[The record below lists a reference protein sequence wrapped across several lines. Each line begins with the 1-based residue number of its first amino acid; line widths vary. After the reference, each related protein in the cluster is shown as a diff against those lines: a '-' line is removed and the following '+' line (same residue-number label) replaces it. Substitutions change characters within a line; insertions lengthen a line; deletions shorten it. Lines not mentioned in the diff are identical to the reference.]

1 MTPLISAVAFGH
13 EEMVRFLL
21 GKGADANARASNDSS
36 RDTALMIAADRQSA
50 SIVKQLLAR
59 GANVKDYNKHGRN
72 ALHRSQGR
80 PLDNEDAIRTEIVA
94 MILEKDR
101 EGLINAKCA
110 AGKTPLHLAS
120 EYGNTPIMAFLLAQ
134 GADIE
139 ARDSGK
145 RTSLILAIDSGWPK
159 AVELLLE
166 WGAEQDIEDLMG
178 RTPHKI
184 ARRGVGGS
192 REIQTLLDKAKKNP
206 KMRRKPSVTMKSP
219 RSPQHSNGSTFSLSR
234 RSTLS
239 SSTAILS
246 PTVGSPSVFPTPRSQ
261 GRSGFMPLPLQ
272 LPFSTPSAT
281 STIPSSTKK
290 RGQWSIYSRL
300 NKVGKDSD

>member
-1 MTPLISAVAFGH
+1 
-13 EEMVRFLL
+13 
-21 GKGADANARASNDSS
+21 
-36 RDTALMIAADRQSA
+36 
-50 SIVKQLLAR
+50 
-59 GANVKDYNKHGRN
+59 
-72 ALHRSQGR
+72 
-80 PLDNEDAIRTEIVA
+80 

-101 EGLINAKCA
+101 EGLINAQCT

-139 ARDSGK
+139 ARDFGK
-145 RTSLILAIDSGWPK
+145 RTSLILAIESGWPK

-178 RTPHKI
+178 RTPHRI

-192 REIQTLLDKAKKNP
+192 REIQALLDKAKKNP
-206 KMRRKPSVTMKSP
+206 TMRRKPSVMTKSP
-219 RSPQHSNGSTFSLSR
+219 RSPQYSNASPYPLSR
-234 RSTLS
+234 RSTQS

-246 PTVGSPSVFPTPRSQ
+246 PTPRSPSAFPAPLSQ
-261 GRSGFMPLPLQ
+261 GRSGFMPLQ

-281 STIPSSTKK
+281 STITPSTKK
-290 RGQWSIYSRL
+290 RRPWSIYSRL
-300 NKVGKDSD
+300 SKVGKDVD

>member
-1 MTPLISAVAFGH
+1 
-13 EEMVRFLL
+13 
-21 GKGADANARASNDSS
+21 
-36 RDTALMIAADRQSA
+36 
-50 SIVKQLLAR
+50 
-59 GANVKDYNKHGRN
+59 
-72 ALHRSQGR
+72 
-80 PLDNEDAIRTEIVA
+80 

-101 EGLINAKCA
+101 EGLINAQCTA
-110 AGKTPLHLAS
+110 RKTPLHLAS

-145 RTSLILAIDSGWPK
+145 RTSLILAIESGWPR

-192 REIQTLLDKAKKNP
+192 REIQALLDKAKKNP
-206 KMRRKPSVTMKSP
+206 KVHRKPSVIMKSP
-219 RSPQHSNGSTFSLSR
+219 RSPLHPNGSAFSLSR
-234 RSTLS
+234 RSTQS

-246 PTVGSPSVFPTPRSQ
+246 PTASLPSAFPTPRSQ
-261 GRSGFMPLPLQ
+261 GRSGFMPLTLQ
-272 LPFSTPSAT
+272 LPFGTPSAT
-281 STIPSSTKK
+281 STITPSTKK
-290 RGQWSIYSRL
+290 RGPWSIYSRL
-300 NKVGKDSD
+300 SKVGKDPD